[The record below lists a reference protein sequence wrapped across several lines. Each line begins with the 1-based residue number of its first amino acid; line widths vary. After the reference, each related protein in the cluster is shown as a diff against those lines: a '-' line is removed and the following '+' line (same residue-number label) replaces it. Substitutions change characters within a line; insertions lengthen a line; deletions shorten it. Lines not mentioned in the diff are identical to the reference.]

1 MNNDSIIFIGFD
13 THKPFIQIATLKD
26 ERGAKPENYGRINCT
41 KTAIEKFSRLCQFK
55 FPNTRLHFIYEA
67 DPCGYWIYRLLTSLG
82 HCCYVGA
89 PSLIPKKSGD
99 SVKTDKRDTA

>member
-41 KTAIEKFSRLCQFK
+41 KTAIEKFSRQGLAKAGSDEITVREPQ
-55 FPNTRLHFIYEA
+55 
-67 DPCGYWIYRLLTSLG
+67 
-82 HCCYVGA
+82 YVFA
-89 PSLIPKKSGD
+89 VND
-99 SVKTDKRDTA
+99 SFMAHRTEQSKCSC